1 MLPETIYNLSGKVP
15 FIFVNHTEEEVEISI
30 QQRLGTIHRLAIN
43 KKACLKGELRGRG
56 GEQELGKDDRENYQK
71 ILIRCKNL
79 TEESKKKFICESFG
93 LTNAGSVY
101 SRSSS

>member
-56 GEQELGKDDRENYQK
+56 GEQEVGKVRPLPPELK
-71 ILIRCKNL
+71 
-79 TEESKKKFICESFG
+79 
-93 LTNAGSVY
+93 V
-101 SRSSS
+101 